1 MLEVLA
7 GRRSVAGAA
16 ADLGVT
22 RQTVY
27 NWKAAFVAAGSAAIA
42 STREDADAD
51 ASTDR
56 SSLQVEAAAVAIVDR
71 LRLVNPAELD
81 TQTLEAV
88 RCGAGIAVSRF
99 CELTGI
105 PRRTYYAR
113 RAASADDATALF
125 ASRLDAAL
133 ADVWGRH
140 PDWGARRVW
149 QHLTDVVGIDVS
161 LATVKRRSRARS

>member
-42 STREDADAD
+42 SGHDGTDADAP
-51 ASTDR
+51 TDR
-56 SSLQVEAAAVAIVDR
+56 PSLQVEAAAVAIVER
-71 LRLVNPAELD
+71 LRRATAAELD
-81 TQTLEAV
+81 LQTLEAV

-99 CELTGI
+99 CDLTGI

-113 RAASADDATALF
+113 RAASAEHATALP

-133 ADVWGRH
+133 AEVWARH

-149 QHLTDVVGIDVS
+149 QHLTDVNGIDVS